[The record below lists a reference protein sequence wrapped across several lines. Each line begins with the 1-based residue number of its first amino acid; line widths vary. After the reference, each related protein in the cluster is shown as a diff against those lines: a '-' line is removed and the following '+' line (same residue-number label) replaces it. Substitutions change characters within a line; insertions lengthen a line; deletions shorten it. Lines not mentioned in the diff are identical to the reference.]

1 MKQAILNLYQ
11 RQYLTFYV
19 LVFFADL
26 IISFVTKIPILTLLI
41 IATIFTLSAVDLLKK
56 FKK

>member
-19 LVFFADL
+19 LVFFADML
-26 IISFVTKIPILTLLI
+26 ISVLTKIPILTLI
-41 IATIFTLSAVDLLKK
+41 ILAIIFTLSAVELLKK